1 LRVRRAGEAGS
12 FHYAT
17 LEEKLVTRHDDDDH
31 SGLVSLLAGI
41 GVGVLVGG
49 AVALLLAPQSG
60 QQTRAQ
66 IKESADDA
74 LHRLRD
80 SMDDLKTKVE
90 DLTAHARENV
100 AARRGLATGALQG
113 GVAGATDE
121 NPASAG

>member
-1 LRVRRAGEAGS
+1 
-12 FHYAT
+12 
-17 LEEKLVTRHDDDDH
+17 
-31 SGLVSLLAGI
+31 
-41 GVGVLVGG
+41 VGVLVGG

>member
-1 LRVRRAGEAGS
+1 M
-12 FHYAT
+12 
-17 LEEKLVTRHDDDDH
+17 TRQDGDDQ

-66 IKESADDA
+66 IRESADDA
-74 LHRLRD
+74 LHKLRD

-90 DLTAHARENV
+90 DLAAQARES
-100 AARRGLATGALQG
+100 ATGRRGLAAGALQG
-113 GVAGATDE
+113 DVAGATDE
-121 NPASAG
+121 NPAAA